1 MAYNDYSYG
10 GYAPKVGSQKMEEE
24 LAQAIKKALSPE
36 ETSPKQ
42 KHVRSCILYTWDMK
56 GSGSLWNALKVFPML
71 SEDVIGFKAMILIHK
86 VARQGHQNALK
97 DLVAEHNWLD
107 GIGRASSFQG
117 SYAQL
122 IQMYIAFL
130 KSKLQYHKFH
140 PYFSGTFDYE
150 EYVSLKGIEDPN
162 EGYETIFELLELLEK
177 IQKFQKLIFSNLRSY
192 GGHNEARI
200 GALVP
205 LVEES
210 YGIYQFI
217 VSMMTAMHTSNWV
230 LIIVIGSVEVLGP
243 LRDSFK
249 THHYEL
255 VQFYDD
261 CNQIRYL
268 TSLISIPKL
277 SSEPPNFLAQ
287 GPPKQQPRN
296 AQKNNDAEKEKERER
311 ERERQ
316 RKLEEEREMKERQR
330 LLEQQQEQYERELQQ
345 QREAELKRMQ
355 ELQLREQEQLRLQMQ
370 QQEQYNLGQQLEFYR
385 QQSLR
390 DRETLGQYELKVNQ
404 LQQELNRALQNQSG
418 DAQKNETITRLTN
431 EVDQWKTKY
440 EALAKLYAQL
450 RKEHLDLLTKFKAL
464 KDSGAK
470 TSEEARKNLEKAQA
484 ELKAKANE
492 LTEVIVERNR
502 LKGDTDRIRLQ
513 YEEEF
518 ARLRKELEQSKAALT
533 EMSLTRGTEVQSLVA
548 RFTQEQQNLENIL
561 QGKQMEIAQL
571 TNQLQD
577 VLSAMEKS
585 KLNYEEETSVLQ
597 AGLDQ
602 ALEILRQHQ
611 MESESGMGA
620 RDERIQILE
629 GKHQQLLDQMMD
641 NVLQTCVTT
650 VSESLF
656 QLDSIEEGA
665 KVSPE
670 FVLSLIERA
679 QQRCTEFST
688 SFVKF
693 VNGGDPKDAVTTSS
707 AFAQSIAEL
716 LRSGKAAIGLAQ
728 EESDGDE
735 IHKSLGMTGQAAIQF
750 FEKVKSAVLAQ
761 VPAQKKP
768 EYIVN
773 ISRETQQQ
781 VSRATPL
788 LEKIA
793 GSKNNKI
800 EGDLGDA
807 VESAMGAAF
816 RAIEEAGKRL
826 EALLQSQG
834 PNLNVNSAI
843 LQAAIAITT
852 AIANLIKCATASQ
865 QEIVAQNKGNAT
877 STAFY
882 KKNNKW
888 TEGLISAAQS
898 VSTST
903 VYLVEVADGL
913 VQGTKSWEQLVVAAQ
928 DVNVSTT
935 QLVAASRVKAT
946 LYSKTQDRLEAAAV
960 QVREATKLL
969 VKAAKDASKLSA
981 ERDAREQVGKMSK
994 HEAKV
999 KEMEQQVKILEL
1011 EKELQTARYTLGEM
1025 RKAGY
1030 HEEV

>member
-10 GYAPKVGSQKMEEE
+10 GYAPKMGSQKMEDE

-36 ETSPKQ
+36 ETAPKQ

-56 GSGSLWNALKVFPML
+56 GSGSIWNALKVFPML

-86 VARQGHQNALK
+86 ALK
-97 DLVAEHNWLD
+97 DLVAENNWLD

-122 IQMYIAFL
+122 IQVYISFL

-217 VSMMTAMHTSNWV
+217 VSMMTAMHT
-230 LIIVIGSVEVLGP
+230 IIGSVEVLGP

-249 THHYEL
+249 AHHYEL

-287 GPPKQQPRN
+287 GPPRQQPRN
-296 AQKNNDAEKEKERER
+296 AQRNNDADNERERER

-345 QREAELKRMQ
+345 QRDAELKRMQ
-355 ELQLREQEQLRLQMQ
+355 ELQLREQEQLRMQMQ
-370 QQEQYNLGQQLEFYR
+370 QQEQYNIGQQLEFYR

-418 DAQKNETITRLTN
+418 DAQKTETITRLTN

-470 TSEEARKNLEKAQA
+470 VSEDARKNLEKAQA

-533 EMSLTRGTEVQSLVA
+533 EMSLTRGSEVQSLVA

-561 QGKQMEIAQL
+561 KGKQMEIAQL

-656 QLDSIEEGA
+656 QLDAVEEGA

-707 AFAQSIAEL
+707 AFAQAIAEL

-735 IHKSLGMTGQAAIQF
+735 IHKSLALSGQATVQF
-750 FEKVKSAVLAQ
+750 FEKVKSAVLSQ
-761 VPAQKKP
+761 IPAQKKP

-788 LEKIA
+788 LEKIV
-793 GSKNNKI
+793 GSKQNKI

-807 VESAMGAAF
+807 VEGAMGAAA
-816 RAIEEAGKRL
+816 RAIEEASKRL
-826 EALLQSQG
+826 QALLQSQG

-852 AIANLIKCATASQ
+852 AISNLIKCATASQ
-865 QEIVAQNKGNAT
+865 QEIVAQNKGNAS

-898 VSTST
+898 VATST

-913 VQGTKSWEQLVVAAQ
+913 VQGVKSWEQLVVAAQ

-1030 HEEV
+1030 HEES

>member
-56 GSGSLWNALKVFPML
+56 GSGSLWNALKVYPML

-122 IQMYIAFL
+122 IQMYISFL

-162 EGYETIFELLELLEK
+162 EGYETIFELLGLLEK
-177 IQKFQKLIFSNLRSY
+177 IHKFQKLVFSNLRSY

-210 YGIYQFI
+210 Y
-217 VSMMTAMHTSNWV
+217 
-230 LIIVIGSVEVLGP
+230 VIGSVEVLGP

-255 VQFYDD
+255 VQFYSD

-296 AQKNNDAEKEKERER
+296 AQKNNDADKER

-370 QQEQYNLGQQLEFYR
+370 QQEQYNIGQQLEFYR

-470 TSEEARKNLEKAQA
+470 TSEDARKNLEKAQA

-533 EMSLTRGTEVQSLVA
+533 EMSLTRGSEVQSLVA

-656 QLDSIEEGA
+656 QLDSVEEGA

-707 AFAQSIAEL
+707 AFAQAIAEL

-735 IHKSLGMTGQAAIQF
+735 IHKSLGLSGQATIQF
-750 FEKVKSAVLAQ
+750 FEKVKSAVLSQ

-768 EYIVN
+768 EYIVT

-788 LEKIA
+788 LEKIV

-816 RAIEEAGKRL
+816 KAIEEAGKRL
-826 EALLQSQG
+826 QALLQSQG

-865 QEIVAQNKGNAT
+865 QEIVAQNKGSAT

-1030 HEEV
+1030 HEEL